1 MRLGSE
7 EQRRKILAKRGSL
20 RGREKKIV
28 EDWTG
33 KERKMR
39 WKLEEGKRRKE
50 SMDWIR
56 EN

>member
-7 EQRRKILAKRGSL
+7 EQRREILAKRGSL

-39 WKLEEGKRRKE
+39 WKLEGGKRRKE

-56 EN
+56 KD